1 MADFWLKCTEC
12 KSEIAFGAKYYQ
24 CSVSTCNKSKLRL
37 VFCSIV
43 CWDSHLGDARHRD
56 AWAEEAR
63 APTREAWQR
72 EQAAEPPRQAPA
84 PPSASAVPPR
94 PAAPAVSP
102 SSSGGIPPRP
112 GVPASSASAAPP
124 RPAAPPA
131 SSAVP
136 SATSSPS
143 PGSAPVR
150 RVVGDASQATAA
162 AVEGVKLA
170 EVTDRDILI
179 VVSKM
184 KKYIKDRSG
193 MNCSDAVAD
202 MLSDHVRLLCD
213 EAIRAAARDERKTV
227 LDRDVTRV
235 RR

>member
-1 MADFWLKCTEC
+1 MAEFWLRCTEC
-12 KSEIAFGAKYYQ
+12 KSEIAFGEKYYQ
-24 CSVSTCNKSKLRL
+24 CSVSTCNRSKLRL

-43 CWDSHLGDARHRD
+43 CWDSHLGEARHRE

-72 EQAAEPPRQAPA
+72 EQASEPARPAAPAVPMTSAGPPRQAPA
-84 PPSASAVPPR
+84 VSSAGPPR
-94 PAAPAVSP
+94 PAPAPAP
-102 SSSGGIPPRP
+102 SSSSS
-112 GVPASSASAAPP
+112 SSAAAPP
-124 RPAAPPA
+124 RPAGSAPSPA
-131 SSAVP
+131 PSP
-136 SATSSPS
+136 SAS
-143 PGSAPVR
+143 PGSAPIR

-170 EVTDRDILI
+170 EVADRDILI

-213 EAIRAAARDERKTV
+213 EAIRTAARDERKTV
-227 LDRDVTRV
+227 LDRDVARV